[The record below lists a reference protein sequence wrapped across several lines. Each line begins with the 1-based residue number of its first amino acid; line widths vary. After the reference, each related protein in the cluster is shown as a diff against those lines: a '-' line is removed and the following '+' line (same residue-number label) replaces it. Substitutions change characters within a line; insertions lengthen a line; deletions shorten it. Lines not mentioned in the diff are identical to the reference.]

1 MIEVN
6 NAISVNNAVAV
17 IEVKEAKAF
26 DKVYEVSTVSE
37 VITFK
42 TVKNVRKQDSSV
54 Q

>member
-1 MIEVN
+1 MAVIAV
-6 NAISVNNAVAV
+6 NAVKDV
-17 IEVKEAKAF
+17 KAF
-26 DKVYEVSTVSE
+26 DKVYDVSTLSE